1 MSLSALGAEPI
12 ERSVRGETQESGRR
26 VMDLAF
32 VDLPPREAALVLP
45 WPDPCAPGGLVVFET
60 ADAWRAA
67 VAALSLSSAIPD
79 VVRLKYA
86 RAQKLYLLGWIDID
100 LIKAGELV
108 ALTAL
113 ELAVMDRYGRA
124 FPKKQRSLAALL
136 KHMVDG
142 DGLTDTAIPM
152 VVRCRGTAMGQ
163 LTGETKPSLAERR
176 NRAAHG
182 DPFDGMPVGGLVE
195 LVRDLITY
203 AYRDMIAEAAE
214 RPR

>member
-1 MSLSALGAEPI
+1 MP
-12 ERSVRGETQESGRR
+12 
-26 VMDLAF
+26 
-32 VDLPPREAALVLP
+32 
-45 WPDPCAPGGLVVFET
+45 
-60 ADAWRAA
+60 
-67 VAALSLSSAIPD
+67 PD
-79 VVRLKYA
+79 VVHVTVEVKLLATADGGAVPICGSYA
-86 RAQKLYLLGWIDID
+86 RAQKLFLLGWIDID

-124 FPKKQRSLAALL
+124 FTKKQRSLAALL
-136 KHMVDG
+136 KHMADG

-152 VVRCRGTAMGQ
+152 VVRCRSTAIGQ
-163 LTGETKPSLAERR
+163 LTGETKPSLADRR

-214 RPR
+214 RAR